1 LTSRRVNFRSPFLA
15 GAVVGSH
22 DEDRV
27 VEPADL
33 GEEIDQPADLRVGV
47 VEEIGEGRL
56 KLDGELLLLGAEA
69 VPRFDPWVAGRQHR
83 VRRDDALIGQ
93 EKAPLDESGRL

>member
-1 LTSRRVNFRSPFLA
+1 MLSSLRTWARKSTSRP
-15 GAVVGSH
+15 
-22 DEDRV
+22 
-27 VEPADL
+27 
-33 GEEIDQPADLRVGV
+33 IWRVGV
-47 VEEIGEGRL
+47 VEEAGEGRL

-69 VPRFDPWVAGRQHR
+69 VRRFDPWVAGRQHR